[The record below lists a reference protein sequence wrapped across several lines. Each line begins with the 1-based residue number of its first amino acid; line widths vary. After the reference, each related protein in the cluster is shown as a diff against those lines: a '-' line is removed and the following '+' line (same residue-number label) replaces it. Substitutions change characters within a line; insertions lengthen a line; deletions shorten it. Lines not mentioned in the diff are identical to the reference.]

1 MALDQLVFTGH
12 PEGALG
18 AVGPTFG
25 IGDRCNKGPRTRLL
39 GHNRCLHPAA
49 TRNRPRNRVT
59 LYLFVLAGIEAPN
72 LTEGFQADDGIG
84 NDFAIGRYGD
94 RRNLERLTSIHKCN
108 WEMHSGVCVSCMYK
122 LCRCRRPRLAVDILD
137 ACRSSHRNRA
147 CWPDRINIDVQP
159 VGAIRG
165 EGSVVSLDNATEA
178 RTTKAAEASHWCIN
192 DIRHP
197 TAAPPRHPC
206 PKCEV

>member
-1 MALDQLVFTGH
+1 ML
-12 PEGALG
+12 
-18 AVGPTFG
+18 
-25 IGDRCNKGPRTRLL
+25 R
-39 GHNRCLHPAA
+39 HNRCLNPAA
-49 TRNRPRNRVT
+49 TRNRPRYGVA
-59 LYLFVLAGIEAPN
+59 LDVFVLAGIEAPN
-72 LTEGFQADDGIG
+72 LTEGFQADDSTW
-84 NDFAIGRYGD
+84 NNFAIGRYGD
-94 RRNLERLTSIHKCN
+94 RRNLERLTGIHKCD
-108 WEMHSGVCVSCMYK
+108 WEVNSRVCVSCVHK

-137 ACRSSHRNRA
+137 TCRSSHRYRA
-147 CWPDRINIDVQP
+147 CRPDRINIDVQP

-165 EGSVVSLDNATEA
+165 EGSVMLLDNATEA

>member
-1 MALDQLVFTGH
+1 ML
-12 PEGALG
+12 
-18 AVGPTFG
+18 
-25 IGDRCNKGPRTRLL
+25 R
-39 GHNRCLHPAA
+39 HNGCLCPAA

-108 WEMHSGVCVSCMYK
+108 WEMHSGVCVTCMYK
-122 LCRCRRPRLAVDILD
+122 LRRCRCSRLAVDILD
-137 ACRSSHRNRA
+137 ACRGGYGYRA
-147 CWPDRINIDVQP
+147 CRPDRINIDVQP
-159 VGAIRG
+159 VGSIRG
-165 EGSVVSLDNATEA
+165 EGSVMLLDNATKP
-178 RTTKAAEASHWCIN
+178 RPSKAAEASHRCID
-192 DIRHP
+192 DIGHP
-197 TAAPPRHPC
+197 TTAAPPRHPC